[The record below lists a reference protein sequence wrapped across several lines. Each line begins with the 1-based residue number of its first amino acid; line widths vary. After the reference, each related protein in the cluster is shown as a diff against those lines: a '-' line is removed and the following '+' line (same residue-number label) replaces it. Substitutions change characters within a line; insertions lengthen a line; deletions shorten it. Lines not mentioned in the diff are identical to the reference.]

1 MQQVHRK
8 IDKVTICS
16 SFLHRAELRWVKKWS
31 YLACGQKTFQAL
43 ELNPV
48 HKKIPVL
55 VHNGKPTVESPVI
68 LECIDEAWKNNPL
81 LPQDPYERAMAR
93 FWAKFIGEKIQGLI
107 METASESTLKI
118 SAHLKNQDIHVSP

>member
-8 IDKVTICS
+8 IDK
-16 SFLHRAELRWVKKWS
+16 
-31 YLACGQKTFQAL
+31 KTFQAL

-48 HKKIPVL
+48 RKKIPVL

-68 LECIDEAWKNNPL
+68 LEYIDETRNNNPL

-93 FWAKFIGEKIQGLI
+93 FWAKFIGEK
-107 METASESTLKI
+107 
-118 SAHLKNQDIHVSP
+118 

>member
-8 IDKVTICS
+8 IDK
-16 SFLHRAELRWVKKWS
+16 
-31 YLACGQKTFQAL
+31 KTFQAL

-48 HKKIPVL
+48 RKKIPVL

-68 LECIDEAWKNNPL
+68 LEYIDETRNNNPL

-93 FWAKFIGEKIQGLI
+93 FWAKFIGEKIQP
-107 METASESTLKI
+107 TARKANLAEGKEREQAVGECCQQLEILENELHGRVFFGGDSI
-118 SAHLKNQDIHVSP
+118 G